1 MGRAT
6 RYGLTLL
13 AGAVLLIPAASAQV
27 PEDPAEAARR
37 EGVVKPKAGDDEA
50 AEGDT
55 AGKGGDKKGGKA
67 RTTTAPEDG
76 SDYFDWSAV
85 DEESRIR
92 IFRDMQRRRMEGRR
106 LEERIGRS
114 AERLSKVQTDLHARY
129 KALRVVQE
137 EMAAEIERQRKAAEE
152 ALPEDEKRRLEMA
165 AKEERDAKVKRLA
178 KVFDKMKAADA
189 AKVVPEMSESLAVD
203 VLSLVKDRQAGKI
216 LGQLEP
222 RLAAR
227 ISEKMAAV
235 KKGRRR

>member
-1 MGRAT
+1 M
-6 RYGLTLL
+6 RYGLAFLALGLL
-13 AGAVLLIPAASAQV
+13 PAPAAWAQV
-27 PEDPAEAARR
+27 PTDPAEAARR
-37 EGVVKPKAGDDEA
+37 EGIVKKTGDA
-50 AEGDT
+50 
-55 AGKGGDKKGGKA
+55 KGGDDGKSDEDPTKKA
-67 RTTTAPEDG
+67 ATTSAPEDG
-76 SDYFDWSAV
+76 SDYFDWSTV

-114 AERLSKVQTDLHARY
+114 AERLSKVQSDLHARY

-137 EMAAEIERQRKAAEE
+137 EMAAEIERQRKSAEE
-152 ALPEDEKRRLEMA
+152 AVPEDEQRRLEVA
-165 AKEERDAKVKRLA
+165 AKEEREAKVKRLA